1 MKDNLKFLE
10 FKTKAKTL
18 IIELYP
24 SVNKKSFMQLVDG
37 LGTVPGPSFL
47 IPIDIGMNYS
57 KLYNP
62 QLPLLVV

>member
-1 MKDNLKFLE
+1 MKLNLIAK
-10 FKTKAKTL
+10 KT
-18 IIELYP
+18 
-24 SVNKKSFMQLVDG
+24 FMHLVDG
-37 LGTVPGPSFL
+37 IGTVPGPSFL